1 MMYLL
6 FLFSASAGFILSGY
20 FLVITLRGKIYK
32 HLFFLTLLYSLSS
45 LISYGLLTDFFT
57 EHPDLI
63 GTPGSVVFLFTPVL
77 YFFFLI
83 QSGYVQKLKW
93 TSVLHFLP
101 FIQDIIFFLPFYMMP
116 GTEKLQMLNR
126 PLSGFSIMIISF
138 GILYRWVYI
147 GLIFRILRN
156 SSLSDKTNRSFLFLI
171 FFTHIF
177 FVITGTA
184 SKISHFITTE
194 DSFLSYILSFSGVTG
209 IFIIA
214 YFFIRHRKIFETDFF
229 ILNKEQKKYS
239 TSSLSKDEI
248 TRIDK
253 QLQTILENEKLYLDP
268 DLTLRSL
275 AEKLN
280 VLPNNLSQAIN
291 IIYKENFNKFINRH
305 RISEVKKLL
314 KDPEKT
320 VLEAAFSCGFN
331 SKSSFNQAFKEICNQ
346 TPTQFRKN
354 QTN

>member
-1 MMYLL
+1 MYLI
-6 FLFSASAGFILSGY
+6 FLFSALAGFILSGY
-20 FLVITLRGKIYK
+20 FLVTTPRGKIYK
-32 HLFFLTLLYSLSS
+32 HLFFLTFLYSLSS
-45 LISYGLLTDFFT
+45 LISYGLLTDFFA

-63 GTPGSVVFLFTPVL
+63 GAPGSVVFLFTPVF

-83 QSGYVQKLKW
+83 QSGYIKKLKW
-93 TSVLHFLP
+93 TSTLHFLP

-126 PLSGFSIMIISF
+126 PISGFSMMIISF

-147 GLIFRILRN
+147 GLIFRVLKK
-156 SSLSDKTNRSFLFLI
+156 SSLSDKTNKSFLFSIFLVHI
-171 FFTHIF
+171 FFT
-177 FVITGTA
+177 VIGTA
-184 SKISHFITTE
+184 SKVSLFIAGDE
-194 DSFLSYILSFSGVTG
+194 SFLSYILSFSGVTG
-209 IFIIA
+209 IYIIA

-229 ILNKEQKKYS
+229 TLNKEQKKYS
-239 TSSLSKDEI
+239 TSSLNKDEI
-248 TRIDK
+248 ERIDQ
-253 QLQTILENEKLYLDP
+253 QLKIILKNEKPYLDP

-291 IIYKENFNKFINRH
+291 ITYRENFNRFINRY
-305 RISEVKKLL
+305 RINEVKVLL
-314 KDPEKT
+314 KNPEKT
-320 VLEAAFSCGFN
+320 ILEAAYACGFN